1 MVGAIVK
8 YSLSRAVCL
17 GAVSYVSLSLNFATG
32 AGAQSQLP
40 PVTVEAPAARPAPR
54 AVTRP
59 RPSTSRSAARAVR
72 QPAQAVPPAGNTA
85 PPVNRNSTIQTLP
98 AYAGGQVAT
107 GGQVGL
113 LGNRSFMDTPF
124 SQVSYTQKVIQDQQ
138 AKSLNE
144 VLLNDPSVMPMASRY
159 SSLNTAFFRGF
170 QSPQTY
176 NPDMSLNGLIGLVP
190 FYSPSTINV
199 DRVEVLKGPSALL
212 NGMPPNGAIGGTV
225 NLVTKKAGEE
235 PLAQLTTSYTSRS
248 ILGAHVDVG
257 QRYGENKEFG
267 IRFNGAYA
275 NGNTAISPQSYE
287 QGVGTLN
294 LDYRSERFRASADFG
309 YQADD
314 ITATMRF
321 INVGAL
327 TSVPAAPDAS
337 RSLAPSYA
345 FEKSKTFYGM
355 VRGEADLTDNLAVYA
370 AVGTQRFENHRLL
383 ANSQITNLDGT
394 FRFDPFQQRTFVNP
408 LSAVAGVR
416 SSVSTGPV
424 EHEVNVNVSRLLYPG
439 GDSFAG
445 SGNIQISNIYNPV
458 FPPQPFVPDA
468 GLPIPKTYEGNLSS
482 VGIADTMSILDKRV
496 QLTVGVRKQ
505 YVQQETYNA
514 ATGAITSGY
523 DSDAWSPAYALVV
536 KPLENVSLYANY
548 IQGLQQGTV
557 VGSNFANSGEVL
569 PPYTTKQF
577 EAGAKVDWGRIST
590 TLAAFEISQPSTI
603 TVPPG
608 VLRPTLTVDGE
619 QVNKGI
625 EFLVF
630 GEVVESLRLLG
641 GATFIDGRLTKT
653 QNGTFDGKQA
663 QGAPHVRVV
672 LGSEWDTPFLPG
684 FTLTGRVTYTDEQ
697 PVSNTSRTLVIPA
710 WTRVDL
716 GARYTFAS
724 PWNNKPIIVRFNV
737 ENVFNENYWVTGYNN
752 LVMASQPRTYM
763 LSTTFNF

>member
-1 MVGAIVK
+1 M
-8 YSLSRAVCL
+8 
-17 GAVSYVSLSLNFATG
+17 
-32 AGAQSQLP
+32 
-40 PVTVEAPAARPAPR
+40 
-54 AVTRP
+54 
-59 RPSTSRSAARAVR
+59 
-72 QPAQAVPPAGNTA
+72 PPAGNTA

-124 SQVSYTQKVIQDQQ
+124 SQVSYTQKTIQDQQ

-144 VLLNDPSVMPMASRY
+144 VLLNDPSVTPMASRY

-190 FYSPSTINV
+190 FYSPSTINIE
-199 DRVEVLKGPSALL
+199 RVEVLKGPSALL

-225 NLVTKKAGEE
+225 NLVTKQAGEE
-235 PLAQLTTSYTSRS
+235 PLAQLTTSYVSRS
-248 ILGAHVDVG
+248 IFGAHIDAG
-257 QRYGENKEFG
+257 QRYGDNKEFG

-294 LDYRSERFRASADFG
+294 LDYRSERFRASADVG

-321 INVGAL
+321 INVGGL
-327 TSVPAAPDAS
+327 TSVPAAPDGS
-337 RSLAPSYA
+337 RSLAPGYV
-345 FEKSKTFYGM
+345 FEKSKSFYGM
-355 VRGEADLTDNLAVYA
+355 VRGEADLTDNLTLYA
-370 AVGTQRFENHRLL
+370 AVGTQQFENHRLL
-383 ANSQITNLDGT
+383 ANSAITNLNGT
-394 FRFDPFQQRTFVNP
+394 YTFDPFQQRTFINP
-408 LSAVAGVR
+408 ISAVTGVR

-424 EHEVNVNVSRLLYPG
+424 EHELNVNWSRLIYPG
-439 GDSFAG
+439 GDKSIV
-445 SGNIQISNIYNPV
+445 SGAVQTSNIYNPV
-458 FPPQPFVPDA
+458 FAPQPIVLDP
-468 GLPIPKTYEGNLSS
+468 GLPIPKTYETNLSS
-482 VGIADTMSILDKRV
+482 VGIADTMSILNKRV

-505 YVQQETYNA
+505 YVEQDIYNPLS
-514 ATGAITSGY
+514 GARTSGY

-557 VGSNFANSGEVL
+557 VGNLYNNEGQVL

-577 EAGAKVDWGRIST
+577 EAGVKVDWGRIST

-603 TVPPG
+603 TVPSG
-608 VLRPTLTVDGE
+608 AARPNLAVDGE

-630 GEVVESLRLLG
+630 GEVLEGLRLLG
-641 GATFIDGRLTKT
+641 GATFIDGRLSKT

-663 QGAPHVRVV
+663 QGAPAVRVV

-697 PVSNTSRTLVIPA
+697 PVSNVSRTLIIPD

-737 ENVFNENYWVTGYNN
+737 ENVFDKNYWVTGYNGF
-752 LVMASQPRTYM
+752 VMPSQPRTYM
-763 LSTTFNF
+763 LSSTFTF